1 VTVREA
7 ADAQTFDR
15 AFTFHVARPDVS
27 AKAHGG
33 RGCGGLS
40 AREAA
45 TLEAQYRMIG
55 NAVPPVVGEA
65 WGRAIL
71 AAALKG
77 RFRTPQ
83 QHAHAHV

>member
-1 VTVREA
+1 
-7 ADAQTFDR
+7 
-15 AFTFHVARPDVS
+15 
-27 AKAHGG
+27 
-33 RGCGGLS
+33 
-40 AREAA
+40 
-45 TLEAQYRMIG
+45 MIG